1 METLDIEID
10 GKKSKEN
17 LMEILSAWCLKPEPR
32 KLRQKKSEKT
42 TDKTEKR
49 FFYILLKFYTCILID
64 RFAQSR
70 MKLSF

>member
-49 FFYILLKFYTCILID
+49 FFFIFC
-64 RFAQSR
+64 
-70 MKLSF
+70 

>member
-1 METLDIEID
+1 MKNLLWVMETLDIEID

-42 TDKTEKR
+42 TEKTEKR
-49 FFYILLKFYTCILID
+49 FFLHFVKILQD
-64 RFAQSR
+64 R
-70 MKLSF
+70 